1 MSDKQLKNEE
11 ENEKKK
17 TKKLA
22 DKTLTDGTME
32 GRKRRRS
39 KI

>member
-22 DKTLTDGTME
+22 DKTLTDGTMD
-32 GRKRRRS
+32 RKEE
-39 KI
+39 KGE